1 MGPINYESYKYYSEE
16 IIEKLLETRLKNE
29 DCNAGV
35 IFDNLQSELCPLNS
49 LVPLKMILKVID

>member
-16 IIEKLLETRLKNE
+16 IIEKLLETRLKHE

-35 IFDNLQSELCPLNS
+35 IFDNL
-49 LVPLKMILKVID
+49 